1 MRFVREFQMECSYM
15 QRSAIDPF
23 EPFDRLLEAVV
34 LACDQ
39 LGVAVRH
46 QHDVH
51 AEIAADNATSSWLAA
66 RSVLHQL
73 AVDGTGSG
81 PRHQI
86 ADYALQANRRAILA
100 LVDGVYARMGSP
112 ASQEVLARLR
122 VALAS
127 DHIASTIEH
136 ADRHYADL
144 PAPEREPWPTAMT
157 K

>member
-1 MRFVREFQMECSYM
+1 MGCSYM

-23 EPFDRLLEAVV
+23 EPFDRLLAAVV

-46 QHDVH
+46 QHNAH
-51 AEIAADNATSSWLAA
+51 AEIAADNAVSSWLAA
-66 RSVLHQL
+66 RWVLHRL
-73 AVDGTGSG
+73 AIEGTPAG
-81 PRHQI
+81 PRQQI

-100 LVDGVYARMGSP
+100 LVDVAHARMDSP

-127 DHIASTIEH
+127 DHIASTIER
-136 ADRHYADL
+136 ADRHYAGV